1 MTEILTADSA
11 ALGFSAMEIFTLV
24 TGVLFLILEI
34 RQSGWMW
41 LVQVLSGA
49 AACVMFFRGGL
60 YASFAL
66 NLYYVV
72 IALWGVLSWKRDAG
86 LVADAAASAGVKDA
100 VLRRG
105 VSPCR
110 DTDFVGWKDDCVSL
124 APVKMLEPEAM
135 QENEE
140 VKSGATVKSACS
152 KPNDE
157 AAIHIRHLNW
167 KIVAVSALLQIA
179 GTALLIWILR
189 LVGDTM
195 SGLDAAVAV
204 LSLIATWW
212 LVRTYKEQWLLWV
225 LADIL
230 YTVMCWGSGMH
241 WMSVLYAFY
250 TLSAVYGY
258 IHWTRKGV
266 YVE

>member
-41 LVQVLSGA
+41 LVQVSSGA

-100 VLRRG
+100 GL
-105 VSPCR
+105 VSGTA
-110 DTDFVGWKDDCVSL
+110 DT
-124 APVKMLEPEAM
+124 A
-135 QENEE
+135 
-140 VKSGATVKSACS
+140 VKSYGS
-152 KPNDE
+152 NDE
-157 AAIHIRHLNW
+157 ATIHIRHLNW

-230 YTVMCWGSGMH
+230 YTVMCWGSGMY

>member
-86 LVADAAASAGVKDA
+86 LVADAAASAGEKYAGLLSDA
-100 VLRRG
+100 A
-105 VSPCR
+105 
-110 DTDFVGWKDDCVSL
+110 DL
-124 APVKMLEPEAM
+124 A
-135 QENEE
+135 
-140 VKSGATVKSACS
+140 VKSAGS
-152 KPNDE
+152 NDE
-157 AAIHIRHLNW
+157 ATIHIRHLNW
-167 KIVAVSALLQIA
+167 KTVAVSALLQIA

-189 LVGDTM
+189 LIGDTM

-230 YTVMCWGSGMH
+230 YTVMCWYSDMH